1 MKNSKNNFS
10 TFAVALVTLFTV
22 AGTTLA
28 YATNNNSGNSPVSV
42 KYVGTVNAAPI
53 FQLSFTN
60 ETVEQYEIKIIEAND
75 DIYTETI
82 TGKGLVR
89 KFQFVNYG
97 SDEGVLKVQIRNI
110 STNIVITYKINPNTK
125 VEVETELVASL

>member
-10 TFAVALVTLFTV
+10 TFAVSLVTLFTV

-42 KYVGTVNAAPI
+42 KYLGTVNAAPI

>member
-10 TFAVALVTLFTV
+10 IFVVALVTLLTV
-22 AGTTLA
+22 AGTTSA
-28 YATNNNSGNSPVSV
+28 HATNNNSGNSPVTL
-42 KYVGTVNAAPI
+42 KYVGSVNAAPI
-53 FQLSFTN
+53 FQLSFAY
-60 ETVEQYEIKIIEAND
+60 ETVERYEIKIIEAND

-89 KFQFVNYG
+89 NFQFVNNG

-110 STNIVITYKINPNTK
+110 ATNTIITYKINPNTK

>member
-10 TFAVALVTLFTV
+10 TFAVSLVTLFTV

-82 TGKGLVR
+82 TGKDLVR